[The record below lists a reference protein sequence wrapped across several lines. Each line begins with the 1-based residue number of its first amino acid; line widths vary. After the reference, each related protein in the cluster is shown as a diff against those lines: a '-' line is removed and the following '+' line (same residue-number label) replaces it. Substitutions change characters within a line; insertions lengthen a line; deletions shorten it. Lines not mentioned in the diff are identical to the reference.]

1 MRFFGAAG
9 LFVSAALSTL
19 SVSPVWAAGGVLGT
33 LRGNVVDQT
42 TGALIGG
49 AVVSVASG
57 SGTFRQ
63 TTDARGFFAFV
74 DLPADTYAVGIAAR
88 NYEPLVL
95 RGVTV
100 LGDGTQSIGVA
111 KLLRGLRTIGKV
123 STRNASS
130 AFQPNQTMD
139 ETTFQGARIDQA
151 LGETDSTNLNQLV
164 LSAPGVKEHLMASRF
179 PARASSLL
187 LIGLLVAGCS
197 KSNTN
202 TSTTSQTSSPT
213 SPNAPPQSV
222 SAVGPPDA
230 ARGRPSSRQT
240 VRVAMGRPV
249 PAAASAQASTT
260 RSRKNQAAAVAW
272 IKNPQPPMPKL
283 YPSPLSEKDVSDVA
297 AYVESL

>member
-1 MRFFGAAG
+1 M
-9 LFVSAALSTL
+9 
-19 SVSPVWAAGGVLGT
+19 
-33 LRGNVVDQT
+33 
-42 TGALIGG
+42 
-49 AVVSVASG
+49 SVASG

-74 DLPADTYAVGIAAR
+74 DLPGRYVRRWDR
-88 NYEPLVL
+88 SKKL
-95 RGVTV
+95 RTAGAKGVTV

-230 ARGRPSSRQT
+230 AHGKTIFAANCSSCHGATGAGGGVGPSLNNEK
-240 VRVAMGRPV
+240 
-249 PAAASAQASTT
+249 
-260 RSRKNQAAAVAW
+260 SRKNQAAAVAW